1 MDEQRFEQAMREL
14 GGPPVDPY
22 DALEAVRPLLVGAHR
37 RRAATRASWLAAV
50 AALFI
55 GTGVAVAV
63 GHGANRDR
71 VKVETTDGDHVTTP
85 VTTGASSIIVTAPA
99 VATTAAAIG
108 PTDSSTS
115 VTVQTTPPSEA
126 PTDPPPVATT
136 TPAHPTATA
145 PHQTTPPTV
154 APTTA
159 PSHATGRFRYE
170 TVNGHIDVQVGT
182 DSLVLVAYEALNGAT
197 SELKDNGPTRIE
209 VRFHLGGTDS
219 SIRVTLEGGVLTIE
233 RKP

>member
-1 MDEQRFEQAMREL
+1 MDEQRFEKAMREL

-22 DALEAVRPLLVGAHR
+22 HALDAVRPLLAGASR

-71 VKVETTDGDHVTTP
+71 VKVETSDGDHVATTL
-85 VTTGASSIIVTAPA
+85 TTNPSSTIVTAPT
-99 VATTAAAIG
+99 VATTASATG
-108 PTDSSTS
+108 PTDSATS
-115 VTVQTTPPSEA
+115 VDAQTTPPSEA
-126 PTDPPPVATT
+126 VIEPATVATT
-136 TPAHPTATA
+136 SPPHPIVTA
-145 PHQTTPPTV
+145 PHQTTPTV
-154 APTTA
+154 APTTTPA
-159 PSHATGRFRYE
+159 HGTGRFRYE

-197 SELKDNGPTRIE
+197 SEVKDNGPNRIE
-209 VRFHLGGTDS
+209 VRFHLVGTDS
-219 SIRVTLEGGVLTIE
+219 SIRITLEGGVLTIE